1 MEVQD
6 TVMEAR
12 GPSDVNIVDTAAS
25 QPRYSLTS
33 TDKVNRRESSVTKV
47 DPHHCAIA
55 ETEKQHSS
63 PPPPHSPDLTLVIT
77 RPTPDL
83 YCIALKCYRPKTTH

>member
-12 GPSDVNIVDTAAS
+12 GLSDVNTVDTAAS
-25 QPRYSLTS
+25 QPRYSLRS

-47 DPHHCAIA
+47 DPHR
-55 ETEKQHSS
+55 ETPLRFAVWVLRHS
-63 PPPPHSPDLTLVIT
+63 
-77 RPTPDL
+77 
-83 YCIALKCYRPKTTH
+83 